1 MRDLIDPFR
10 TDAPATQH
18 ALQKRAYVGKT
29 IGSTKRDNEYGIEQ
43 GNGRER

>member
-1 MRDLIDPFR
+1 MRDIIDPFR

-29 IGSTKRDNEYGIEQ
+29 IRSTKRDNEYGIEQ
-43 GNGRER
+43 GNGWER